1 MTNELPER
9 SPVELQA
16 DDCGALIT
24 ISRQWYEEAIS
35 ALRAQEKEPCEFCGS
50 HDIGDKRL
58 FPKIGYQF
66 YAGYSKQ
73 EDVDEFDEEEV
84 EDINFCPMCGR
95 PLKGEGNGTTD

>member
-35 ALRAQEKEPCEFCGS
+35 ALRAQEKEPCEFCLQG
-50 HDIGDKRL
+50 
-58 FPKIGYQF
+58 
-66 YAGYSKQ
+66 
-73 EDVDEFDEEEV
+73 
-84 EDINFCPMCGR
+84 
-95 PLKGEGNGTTD
+95 